1 MLTPKHSL
9 YCVLQTTSLVI
20 QALKQFKGHMGT
32 KAVRFSDKEEQI
44 IKEFLDKNPM
54 LDFSTLAR
62 LAISNFV
69 ENPELKLKPITSINL
84 EKNKSEKTRI
94 Q

>member
-1 MLTPKHSL
+1 
-9 YCVLQTTSLVI
+9 
-20 QALKQFKGHMGT
+20 MGT
-32 KAVRFSDKEEQI
+32 KAVRFSEKEEEI

-62 LAISNFV
+62 LAINNFI
-69 ENPELKLKPITSINL
+69 ENPELKLKPINQNNI